1 MKNRIYLDTCCYNR
15 PYDDQAQE
23 RVHLEGEAVLA
34 IINKRERNR
43 YEIIGSPALDYE
55 MERIRNIDKREKVKN
70 FYAQTINIRVD
81 YNIAIRK
88 RVEELSG
95 QTTIRT
101 FDLFHLSFAEN
112 AEADVLLTTDAK
124 FEKACSKL
132 HVKILVMNPLA
143 FLLKGMENERGN

>member
-1 MKNRIYLDTCCYNR
+1 MDTCCYNR

-34 IINKRERNR
+34 IINKRERNN

-55 MERIRNIDKREKVKN
+55 MEQISNIDKREKVKTL
-70 FYAQTINIRVD
+70 YAQAINERLDYTIVIRE
-81 YNIAIRK
+81 

-95 QTTIRT
+95 QTTIRA

-112 AEADVLLTTDAK
+112 AEADVLLTTDVK
-124 FEKACSKL
+124 FKKACSRL

-143 FLLKGMENERGN
+143 FLLEGMENERGN